1 MFLVPW
7 LVGCCLPLR
16 NPVSLTIASPIL
28 PCGSPGST
36 TLTGYRFHNPP
47 TENPVWVFGKGF
59 FNSRLPRYC
68 THPST
73 LQAGLLAK
81 VLLNK
86 PGFSVL

>member
-1 MFLVPW
+1 M
-7 LVGCCLPLR
+7 
-16 NPVSLTIASPIL
+16 
-28 PCGSPGST
+28 PCGYPENT
-36 TLTGYRFHNPP
+36 TLTGYRFHKPP
-47 TENPVWVFGKGF
+47 AENPVWVFGKGF

-86 PGFSVL
+86 PGFWRVLHPTENRYNFVLLTATTELGRGD